1 TMVASDSGIRLF
13 NSGVP
18 HPRGYGSNARVL
30 AYYVREK
37 NLIRLEDAIR
47 KMTSLPA
54 QKFNLTNRGL
64 LQGGKY
70 ADIVIFDAATV
81 QDQSTFEHPNAYSTG
96 FKYVLVNGQLTVDNF
111 KHIGTRKGVILHGAG
126 YIANK

>member
-1 TMVASDSGIRLF
+1 
-13 NSGVP
+13 
-18 HPRGYGSNARVL
+18 
-30 AYYVREK
+30 VREK
-37 NLIRLEDAIR
+37 NLIRLEDAVR

-54 QKFNLTNRGL
+54 QKFSLTDRGL
-64 LQGGKY
+64 LHSGKY

-81 QDQSTFEHPNAYSTG
+81 QDQSTFEHPHAYSTG

-126 YIANK
+126 YVSNK